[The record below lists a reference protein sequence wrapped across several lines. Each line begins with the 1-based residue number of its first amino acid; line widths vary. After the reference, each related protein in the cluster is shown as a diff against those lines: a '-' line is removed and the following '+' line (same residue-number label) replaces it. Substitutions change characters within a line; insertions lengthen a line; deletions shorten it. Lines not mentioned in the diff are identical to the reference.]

1 MSVGGTV
8 YNMALTSEGFTKF
21 WVRDPHS
28 KDRTCVIGDES
39 SLRPKVAIGEIIWW
53 QSGKIYVHRDG
64 RDIPFPK
71 IGYST
76 DAGPK
81 LRVLSE
87 FEDEMRRG

>member
-8 YNMALTSEGFTKF
+8 YNMANTKDGFTKF
-21 WVRDPHS
+21 WVRDNR
-28 KDRTCVIGDES
+28 DRTCVIGDES
-39 SLRPKVAIGEIIWW
+39 NLRPKVSLGETIWW

-64 RDIPFPK
+64 KDVPFPK

-81 LRVLSE
+81 FTALSE
-87 FEDEMRRG
+87 TADEATA